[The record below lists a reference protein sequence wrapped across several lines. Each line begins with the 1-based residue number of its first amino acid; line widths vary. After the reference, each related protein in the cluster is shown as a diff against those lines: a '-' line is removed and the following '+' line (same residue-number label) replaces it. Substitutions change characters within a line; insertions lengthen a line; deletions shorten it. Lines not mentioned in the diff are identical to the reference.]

1 METLKLGIIPNM
13 CVGMQLA
20 DVWYCGSDVFR
31 CYPAGLV
38 CPYADEKSGFLIV
51 FRNKPVSLSVQKRL
65 NMKTNREEI
74 LQNALQLFMSK
85 NYEGVSL
92 QMIAHSV
99 GLTKTGIF
107 NYYPTKLDLFIAV
120 ADRYLFHLQDP
131 ENKFAPSDGSLR
143 DFIDKYVEGVERTM
157 AEIVRLGNIQRE
169 KMPGELANAGYF
181 HLFQQVLFYYPDGK
195 HKLHEWM
202 EKEFR
207 LWCDVIGR
215 SVEHGELREE
225 IDVQETAALFRQVF
239 IGLSY
244 QMSFSD
250 GLDVGILRK
259 RFLYIYGLLKR

>member
-1 METLKLGIIPNM
+1 
-13 CVGMQLA
+13 
-20 DVWYCGSDVFR
+20 
-31 CYPAGLV
+31 
-38 CPYADEKSGFLIV
+38 
-51 FRNKPVSLSVQKRL
+51 
-65 NMKTNREEI
+65 MKTNREEI
-74 LQNALQLFMSK
+74 LQNALQLFMSM
-85 NYEGVSL
+85 NYESVSL

-131 ENKFAPSDGSLR
+131 GNKFAPSDGSLR

-169 KMPGELANAGYF
+169 KMPGRQLANAGYF

-195 HKLHEWM
+195 RKLHEWM

-215 SVEHGELREE
+215 SVEQGELREE
-225 IDVQETAALFRQVF
+225 IDIQEAAALFRQVF

>member
-1 METLKLGIIPNM
+1 M
-13 CVGMQLA
+13 
-20 DVWYCGSDVFR
+20 
-31 CYPAGLV
+31 
-38 CPYADEKSGFLIV
+38 
-51 FRNKPVSLSVQKRL
+51 
-65 NMKTNREEI
+65 
-74 LQNALQLFMSK
+74 
-85 NYEGVSL
+85 
-92 QMIAHSV
+92 
-99 GLTKTGIF
+99 
-107 NYYPTKLDLFIAV
+107 
-120 ADRYLFHLQDP
+120 
-131 ENKFAPSDGSLR
+131 
-143 DFIDKYVEGVERTM
+143 
-157 AEIVRLGNIQRE
+157 
-169 KMPGELANAGYF
+169 ANAGYF

-215 SVEHGELREE
+215 SVEHGELRDE

>member
-1 METLKLGIIPNM
+1 
-13 CVGMQLA
+13 
-20 DVWYCGSDVFR
+20 
-31 CYPAGLV
+31 
-38 CPYADEKSGFLIV
+38 
-51 FRNKPVSLSVQKRL
+51 
-65 NMKTNREEI
+65 MKTNREEI

-131 ENKFAPSDGSLR
+131 GNKFAPSDGSLR
-143 DFIDKYVEGVERTM
+143 DFIDKYVEGVEHTM

-169 KMPGELANAGYF
+169 KMPGQLANAGYF

-195 HKLHEWM
+195 RKLHEWM

-215 SVEHGELREE
+215 GVGRGELREE
-225 IDVQETAALFRQVF
+225 TDIPEAAALFRQVF

>member
-1 METLKLGIIPNM
+1 
-13 CVGMQLA
+13 
-20 DVWYCGSDVFR
+20 
-31 CYPAGLV
+31 
-38 CPYADEKSGFLIV
+38 
-51 FRNKPVSLSVQKRL
+51 
-65 NMKTNREEI
+65 
-74 LQNALQLFMSK
+74 MSM

-131 ENKFAPSDGSLR
+131 GNKFAPSDGSLR
-143 DFIDKYVEGVERTM
+143 DFIDKYIEGVERTM
-157 AEIVRLGNIQRE
+157 DEIVRLGNIRRE
-169 KMPGELANAGYF
+169 EMPGQLANAGYF

-195 HKLHEWM
+195 RKLHEWM

-207 LWCDVIGR
+207 LWCGVIAR
-215 SVEHGELREE
+215 SVERGELRADTDIEE
-225 IDVQETAALFRQVF
+225 AAALFRQVF

-244 QMSFSD
+244 QMSFD
-250 GLDVGILRK
+250 KGLDVGMLRR

>member
-1 METLKLGIIPNM
+1 
-13 CVGMQLA
+13 
-20 DVWYCGSDVFR
+20 
-31 CYPAGLV
+31 
-38 CPYADEKSGFLIV
+38 
-51 FRNKPVSLSVQKRL
+51 
-65 NMKTNREEI
+65 MKTNREEI
-74 LQNALQLFMSK
+74 LQNALQLFMSM
-85 NYEGVSL
+85 NYESVSL

-107 NYYPTKLDLFIAV
+107 NYYSSKLDLFIAV

-131 ENKFAPSDGSLR
+131 ETKFAPSDGVAARFHRQIRRGCGTYHGR
-143 DFIDKYVEGVERTM
+143 DCTAGQHPAGEDARRVGQC
-157 AEIVRLGNIQRE
+157 RLLS
-169 KMPGELANAGYF
+169 PLPAGA
-181 HLFQQVLFYYPDGK
+181 LLLPDGK

-225 IDVQETAALFRQVF
+225 TDISEAAALFRQVF

>member
-1 METLKLGIIPNM
+1 
-13 CVGMQLA
+13 
-20 DVWYCGSDVFR
+20 
-31 CYPAGLV
+31 
-38 CPYADEKSGFLIV
+38 
-51 FRNKPVSLSVQKRL
+51 
-65 NMKTNREEI
+65 MKTNREEI
-74 LQNALQLFMSK
+74 LQNALQLFMSM
-85 NYEGVSL
+85 NYESVSL

-107 NYYPTKLDLFIAV
+107 NYYSSKLDLFIAV
-120 ADRYLFHLQDP
+120 ADR
-131 ENKFAPSDGSLR
+131 
-143 DFIDKYVEGVERTM
+143 
-157 AEIVRLGNIQRE
+157 
-169 KMPGELANAGYF
+169 
-181 HLFQQVLFYYPDGK
+181 FYYPDGK

-225 IDVQETAALFRQVF
+225 TDISEAAALFRQVF

>member
-1 METLKLGIIPNM
+1 MFDARVPEVPEE
-13 CVGMQLA
+13 
-20 DVWYCGSDVFR
+20 S
-31 CYPAGLV
+31 PAG
-38 CPYADEKSGFLIV
+38 PEAYI
-51 FRNKPVSLSVQKRL
+51 
-65 NMKTNREEI
+65 REPR
-74 LQNALQLFMSK
+74 
-85 NYEGVSL
+85 
-92 QMIAHSV
+92 H
-99 GLTKTGIF
+99 
-107 NYYPTKLDLFIAV
+107 TKLFAAGDHGSKFYRIPALVTAADGSIIAV

-131 ENKFAPSDGSLR
+131 GNKFAPSDGSLR

-202 EKEFR
+202 KKEFR

-215 SVEHGELREE
+215 SVDQGELREE
-225 IDVQETAALFRQVF
+225 IDIQEAAALFRQVF